1 MEIQLTSVKQ
11 QEVFGLLVK
20 AAIKNCAVVFFFS
33 LIKGLQLNIL
43 HLAKS

>member
-20 AAIKNCAVVFFFS
+20 AAIKNCAVVFFFFT
-33 LIKGLQLNIL
+33 
-43 HLAKS
+43 H